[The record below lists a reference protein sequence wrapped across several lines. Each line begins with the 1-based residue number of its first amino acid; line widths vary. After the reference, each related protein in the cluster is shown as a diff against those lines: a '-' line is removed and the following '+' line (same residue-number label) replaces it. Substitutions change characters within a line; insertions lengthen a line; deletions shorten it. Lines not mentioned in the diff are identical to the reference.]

1 MKFWSL
7 VGDGVWPT
15 IDVWPR
21 LLSTCAFLAMGDTG
35 ASGMVATSGGDGAVD
50 EKGRKRKKESEGPS
64 GESKMRVKGVY
75 SVSQLIDT

>member
-1 MKFWSL
+1 MAFGQQLMFGLASYPHVRFWL
-7 VGDGVWPT
+7 WVTP
-15 IDVWPR
+15 
-21 LLSTCAFLAMGDTG
+21 G